1 MRTFHRLLASHGIPN
16 KAKSTLA
23 LLPPIPL
30 YRRLFRAHRNKLGPM
45 MGEGGGWLVNQL
57 WWWQERFFGDE
68 YIKAEFRRHRDIDN
82 PLQIVGFL
90 KEWQLYA
97 QKIEGDTWRD
107 EKLDEEK
114 LNKMSDQQ
122 VGQLYELMKAI
133 KNPHG
138 DGEHG
143 EGEGGNAP
151 PEKI

>member
-45 MGEGGGWLVNQL
+45 
-57 WWWQERFFGDE
+57 ERFFGDE

-133 KNPHG
+133 RDPHG
-138 DGEHG
+138 DGGHG
-143 EGEGGNAP
+143 EGEGENAP